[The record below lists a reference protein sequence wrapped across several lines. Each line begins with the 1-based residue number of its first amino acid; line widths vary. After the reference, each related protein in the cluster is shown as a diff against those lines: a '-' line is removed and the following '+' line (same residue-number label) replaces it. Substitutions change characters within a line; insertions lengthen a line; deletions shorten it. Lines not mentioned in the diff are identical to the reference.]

1 MLEKSYKHAV
11 VRLIVWV
18 ERFENVVL
26 LNVKTRFRK
35 GKSDQRSARV
45 GDASIQVQE
54 ELESR

>member
-18 ERFENVVL
+18 GTFENVVL

-35 GKSDQRSARV
+35 GKSDQRSART
-45 GDASIQVQE
+45 GDTLIQVQE